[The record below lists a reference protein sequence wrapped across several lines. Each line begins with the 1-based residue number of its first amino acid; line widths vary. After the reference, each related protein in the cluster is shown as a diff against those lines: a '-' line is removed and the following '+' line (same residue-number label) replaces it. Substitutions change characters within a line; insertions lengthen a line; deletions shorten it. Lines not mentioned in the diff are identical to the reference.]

1 MKTWQKPRKLVL
13 DRHCHVDELENPTV
27 LVCLA
32 QARLLLCGRT
42 PSWVECARDVSLY
55 HTVLYWHCT
64 LCTLTWTDPCPSGF
78 NSSASLFF
86 FLTLKKKCVPQFIS
100 EYIWILYIE
109 IDLRYLFKNNIWTR
123 RTGGFFDPGF
133 GCVIMGWR
141 DSALL
146 HTLSTGNE
154 RGLTNPR
161 CRGPTPHSHRRWTI
175 IGGHCKLSKKI
186 LRKLRSWEPY
196 WYINCM
202 YWVIVWDMTWSNW
215 SLPKRLRS
223 SVWELE
229 ILAEVSTSWPK
240 IFKHPRIVYW
250 YFPPNWQPILCV
262 WLQYRHVSERYI
274 GCRMRFFLIPFI
286 MHIH

>member
-13 DRHCHVDELENPTV
+13 DRHCHVDELENPIGLFGPGQIVTLRQDAV
-27 LVCLA
+27 LSRMCEGCIIVSHCLVLTLYIMYIDM
-32 QARLLLCGRT
+32 RCII
-42 PSWVECARDVSLY
+42 VSHCVVLTLY
-55 HTVLYWHCT
+55 IMYI
-64 LCTLTWTDPCPSGF
+64 DMNRSCPSGF

-123 RTGGFFDPGF
+123 RTGGLFDPGF

-161 CRGPTPHSHRRWTI
+161 CRGQTPHSHRRWTI

-202 YWVIVWDMTWSNW
+202 YWVMVWDMKWSNW

-240 IFKHPRIVYW
+240 IFKHPRIVYL
-250 YFPPNWQPILCV
+250 ILP
-262 WLQYRHVSERYI
+262 S
-274 GCRMRFFLIPFI
+274 
-286 MHIH
+286 